1 MLFATF
7 DYTLMLCAELGD
19 YEMRYVLKPEFKKC
33 VVQTQSWKKKGSS
46 AAASL
51 EEIYRY
57 EEFEVEL
64 QEGVALEDWDS
75 EQVELTDTSIF
86 ASYKWLDNPV
96 SGDVVYRAVTD
107 VDGDISDEEE
117 EAIADDRAD
126 NLEDWEATKYTLEI
140 QCESVWLPVS

>member
-1 MLFATF
+1 
-7 DYTLMLCAELGD
+7 
-19 YEMRYVLKPEFKKC
+19 
-33 VVQTQSWKKKGSS
+33 
-46 AAASL
+46 
-51 EEIYRY
+51 
-57 EEFEVEL
+57 
-64 QEGVALEDWDS
+64 LEDWDS